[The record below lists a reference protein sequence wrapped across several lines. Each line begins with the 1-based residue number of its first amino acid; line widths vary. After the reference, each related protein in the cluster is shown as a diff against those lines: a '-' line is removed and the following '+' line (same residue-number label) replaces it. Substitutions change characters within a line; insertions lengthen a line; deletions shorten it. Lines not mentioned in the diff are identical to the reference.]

1 LSARVLDE
9 LAVNHPEIKIAV
21 LGNLSRDLAQKLRQA
36 NQLIGVLA
44 A

>member
-1 LSARVLDE
+1 VSTVAAFRLFAGMQ
-9 LAVNHPEIKIAV
+9 IAV
-21 LGNLSRDLAQKLRQA
+21 LGNLSRDPAQKLRQA